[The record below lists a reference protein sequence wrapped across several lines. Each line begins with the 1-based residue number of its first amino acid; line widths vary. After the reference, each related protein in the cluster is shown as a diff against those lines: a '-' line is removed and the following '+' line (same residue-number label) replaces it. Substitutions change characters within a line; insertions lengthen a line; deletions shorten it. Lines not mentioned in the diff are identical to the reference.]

1 LVVAMILS
9 SSALRSGEPGGGG
22 GFVFGLLRVG
32 GVADELIAIAPD
44 ESVIARAAAGADV
57 GPEAEVL
64 DVVDDGAAVGRGVP
78 AALGG

>member
-1 LVVAMILS
+1 M
-9 SSALRSGEPGGGG
+9 
-22 GFVFGLLRVG
+22 LRVG